1 MEDTRLAPLEL
12 PDDEYVWYVQAMLG
26 FDCLCN
32 VLLGGWYHETLSSRA
47 WRAFN
52 NGKVFGK
59 IFMPTIDKI
68 FAWQK
73 HPQGHCR
80 AVFERDLEKARRVV
94 LEKNL
99 QPRNES

>member
-1 MEDTRLAPLEL
+1 MPGTRLAPLEL
-12 PDDEYVWYVQAMLG
+12 PNDEYVWHIQVMLA
-26 FDCLCN
+26 FDCFCN
-32 VLLGGWYHETLSSRA
+32 AFLAGWYHETLSSRA

-52 NGKVFGK
+52 NSKRFGK
-59 IFMPTIDKI
+59 IFMPIIDTF